1 MSEIKSFLEKF
12 NNYYLNA
19 NKHKVEK
26 TAELD
31 TSDVV
36 LYKINSVTYKKD
48 SPRREA
54 LENVLSSLRIEGIN
68 FIYLILGNSEG
79 VEFYYGL
86 SRDYSNTNELEIDID
101 EIGKYILEPSIKGN
115 FRGSEIQKIE
125 ENTKRKILER
135 IGSNKYYSIVEGVP
149 GVLEKDDEFQGVDR
163 LADVMS
169 NSPEYGFMIISS
181 LVSDAELEI
190 VKKNI
195 FNIYATLAEIGKES
209 RQVSN
214 GTNTSTNESKSE
226 GTSETKGTSK
236 GTSDSHSQTDSTGTN
251 ESKSEGTSETK
262 GTSKGANKSESR
274 TETTTNNEGTNEGT
288 NKSITL
294 QTGTSQG
301 SGSSSSSSSTNKS
314 SSEGTVTTS
323 ATTKGSSKSQAIAQT
338 TGSNQSTN
346 ESTSTNTNTTTGSNT
361 SKSIAKTTGSNQS
374 SNQSTSTNT
383 NTTTGTSEGTSYSQ
397 SVTTEIVDKQAQDW
411 IKYIDDMLLAR
422 LDYGS
427 AKGMFRSGMFCFSNS
442 KAILKKLENT
452 VMSLFSGET
461 GNKIPLRSFLIKDDL
476 QLESLKNLQ
485 LPIIHSDVDTELK
498 SLLSQSD
505 YGMGN
510 LISSK
515 ELSLIAG
522 LPKKDI
528 MGLELKEEVEF
539 GLNFETFDN
548 PLELGY
554 LLQSRNKTN
563 KIVSIDKKSLDKH
576 IFITGVTGSG
586 KTTTCLNILENS
598 NLPFLVIEPAKTEY
612 RILKEK
618 YPDLLIFTLGND
630 SLAPFRLNPFEFFP
644 HESITSRVDMIKAS
658 IEAAFDM
665 EAAIPQIIE
674 SAIYECYEDK
684 GWNIATNKNIIYGD
698 KAFDDGVYAFPTLDD
713 LLVQVENV
721 VKKQG
726 FDERL
731 KNDYLGSIRAR
742 LNGLIVG
749 SKGFMLNTKR
759 SINFKQLLNQRVV
772 FELEEIR
779 NGSEKSLVMGFIL
792 THLLEA
798 IKSNFEERN
807 EHKLN
812 HIILIEEAHRL
823 LSKYEPGD
831 SMNKKQGVE
840 VFTDMLAEIR
850 KYGECLMIADQI
862 PNKLAPEVL
871 KNTNTKIVHRIFAA
885 DDKKAIGNTMALED
899 EQSDFLSKLRV
910 GEAIVFSGGFNKSV
924 SVKINQSSK
933 TTDKILDKELI
944 KQSALEF
951 YTQNAKSG
959 ILIGSDII
967 QNPTKDDIL
976 KLFELQKEGVKD
988 LVKQIRQYETTIK
1001 TYSQKELRKFI
1012 DNGVSIDILVRIFMV
1027 ENSIL
1032 AQYTDE
1038 IKEYLDKYLNNSFLA
1053 KDTKKFGDIFR
1064 DA

>member
-226 GTSETKGTSK
+226 GQSETK

-251 ESKSEGTSETK
+251 ESKSEGQSETK
-262 GTSKGANKSESR
+262 GTSKGINESKSR
-274 TETTTNNEGTNEGT
+274 TETTGTNDSICEG
-288 NKSITL
+288 KSET
-294 QTGTSQG
+294 TGTSGG
-301 SGSSSSSSSTNKS
+301 STDGNSSYSTNKGFSNS
-314 SSEGTVTTS
+314 SGTNS
-323 ATTKGSSKSQAIAQT
+323 STTKGGSKSQAIGQT
-338 TGSNQSTN
+338 TGTNQSTN
-346 ESTSTNTNTTTGSNT
+346 QSISTNSNTTTGSNT
-361 SKSIAKTTGSNQS
+361 SKSIAKTT
-374 SNQSTSTNT
+374 STNESISTNT

-485 LPIIHSDVDTELK
+485 LPKIHSDIDTELK

-576 IFITGVTGSG
+576 IFVTGVTGSG

-674 SAIYECYEDK
+674 SAIYECYKNK
-684 GWNIATNKNIIYGD
+684 GWNIATNKNKYYGD

-713 LLVQVENV
+713 LIIEVENV

-779 NGSEKSLVMGFIL
+779 NGSEKSLIMGFIL

-823 LSKYEPGD
+823 LSKYQPGD
-831 SMNKKQGVE
+831 SLNKKQGVE

-850 KYGECLMIADQI
+850 KYGECLIVADQI
-862 PNKLAPEVL
+862 PDKLAPEIL

-988 LVKQIRQYETTIK
+988 LAKQIIQDEININ
-1001 TYSQKELRKFI
+1001 TYSQKSQKELKKFI
-1012 DNGVSIDILVRIFMV
+1012 DNGANLDILARIFMV

-1032 AQYTDE
+1032 AEYTDE
-1038 IKEYLDKYLNNSFLA
+1038 VKEYLDKYLNNSFLA
-1053 KDTKKFGDIFR
+1053 GDKKKFRDIFR
-1064 DA
+1064 NAQSPNTI

>member
-226 GTSETKGTSK
+226 GTSKTEGTSKGINESESRTETTGTSESKAEGKSTTYGTSQGTSK
-236 GTSDSHSQTDSTGTN
+236 GTSDG
-251 ESKSEGTSETK
+251 
-262 GTSKGANKSESR
+262 
-274 TETTTNNEGTNEGT
+274 
-288 NKSITL
+288 
-294 QTGTSQG
+294 
-301 SGSSSSSSSTNKS
+301 GSSYSTNKS
-314 SSEGTVTTS
+314 SNEGSNESRGTTS
-323 ATTKGSSKSQAIAQT
+323 TTTKGGSKSQAIGQ
-338 TGSNQSTN
+338 
-346 ESTSTNTNTTTGSNT
+346 
-361 SKSIAKTTGSNQS
+361 TTGSNQS
-374 SNQSTSTNT
+374 SNQSTSTNS

-485 LPIIHSDVDTELK
+485 LPKIHSDIDTELK

-576 IFITGVTGSG
+576 IFVTGVTGSG

-674 SAIYECYEDK
+674 SAIYECYKNK
-684 GWNIATNKNIIYGD
+684 GWNIATNKNKYYGD

-713 LLVQVENV
+713 LIIQVENV
-721 VKKQG
+721 VQKQG

-779 NGSEKSLVMGFIL
+779 NGSEKSLIMGFIL

-823 LSKYEPGD
+823 LSKYQPGD
-831 SMNKKQGVE
+831 SLNKKQGVE

-850 KYGECLMIADQI
+850 KYGECLIVADQI
-862 PNKLAPEVL
+862 PDKLAPEIL
-871 KNTNTKIVHRIFAA
+871 KNTNTKIVHRIFAF
-885 DDKKAIGNTMALED
+885 DDKKALGNTMALED

-988 LVKQIRQYETTIK
+988 LVKQIRQDETKITD
-1001 TYSQKELRKFI
+1001 SQKELKKFI
-1012 DNGVSIDILVRIFMV
+1012 DNGVNLDILVRIFMV

-1038 IKEYLDKYLNNSFLA
+1038 VKEYLDKYLNNSFLA
-1053 KDTKKFGDIFR
+1053 EDTRKFRDIFS

>member
-86 SRDYSNTNELEIDID
+86 SRDYSYTNELEIDID

-226 GTSETKGTSK
+226 GQSETKGTSK
-236 GTSDSHSQTDSTGTN
+236 GTNESQSRTETKGTN
-251 ESKSEGTSETK
+251 DSISEGTSETK
-262 GTSKGANKSESR
+262 GTSH
-274 TETTTNNEGTNEGT
+274 
-288 NKSITL
+288 
-294 QTGTSQG
+294 GTSKG
-301 SGSSSSSSSTNKS
+301 TSDGGSSYSTNKS
-314 SSEGTVTTS
+314 SNNGSNESRGTTS
-323 ATTKGSSKSQAIAQT
+323 TTTKGGNHSQAIGQT
-338 TGSNQSTN
+338 TGSNQSSN
-346 ESTSTNTNTTTGSNT
+346 QSTSTNTNTTTGSNT

-383 NTTTGTSEGTSYSQ
+383 NTTTGTSERTSYSQ

-485 LPIIHSDVDTELK
+485 LPKIHSDVDTELK

-576 IFITGVTGSG
+576 IFVTGVTGSG

-674 SAIYECYEDK
+674 SAIYECYKNK
-684 GWNIATNKNIIYGD
+684 GWNIATNKNKYYGD
-698 KAFDDGVYAFPTLDD
+698 KAFDDGVYAFPTLDN
-713 LLVQVENV
+713 LIIQVENV

-779 NGSEKSLVMGFIL
+779 NGSEKSLIMGFIL

-823 LSKYEPGD
+823 LSKYQPGD
-831 SMNKKQGVE
+831 SLNKKQGVE

-850 KYGECLMIADQI
+850 KYGECLMVADQI
-862 PNKLAPEVL
+862 PDKLAPEIL
-871 KNTNTKIVHRIFAA
+871 KNTNTKIVHRIFAF
-885 DDKKAIGNTMALED
+885 DDKKALGNTMALED

-988 LVKQIRQYETTIK
+988 LVNQIRQDETKIN
-1001 TYSQKELRKFI
+1001 TYSQKELKKFI
-1012 DNGVSIDILVRIFMV
+1012 DNGVSIDILMRIFMV

-1053 KDTKKFGDIFR
+1053 EDKRKFRDIFS

>member
-86 SRDYSNTNELEIDID
+86 SRDYSYTNELEIDID

-226 GTSETKGTSK
+226 GQSETK

-251 ESKSEGTSETK
+251 ESKSEGTSETN
-262 GTSKGANKSESR
+262 GTSKGTNESESR

-294 QTGTSQG
+294 QTGTSKG

-346 ESTSTNTNTTTGSNT
+346 QSTSTNTNTTTGSNT
-361 SKSIAKTTGSNQS
+361 SKSIAKTT
-374 SNQSTSTNT
+374 STNESIST
-383 NTTTGTSEGTSYSQ
+383 NSNATTGTSEGTSYSQ

-485 LPIIHSDVDTELK
+485 LPKIHSDVDTELK

-576 IFITGVTGSG
+576 IFVTGVTGSG

-674 SAIYECYEDK
+674 SAIYECYKNK
-684 GWNIATNKNIIYGD
+684 GWNIATNKNKYYGD

-713 LLVQVENV
+713 LIIQVENV

-779 NGSEKSLVMGFIL
+779 NGSEKSLIMGFIL

-823 LSKYEPGD
+823 LSKYQNGD
-831 SMNKKQGVE
+831 SLNKKQGVE

-850 KYGECLMIADQI
+850 KYGECLMVADQI
-862 PNKLAPEVL
+862 PDKLAPEIL
-871 KNTNTKIVHRIFAA
+871 KNTNTKIVHRIFAF
-885 DDKKAIGNTMALED
+885 DDKKALGNTMALED

-967 QNPTKDDIL
+967 QNPTKDDML

-988 LVKQIRQYETTIK
+988 LVKQIRQDETTIK
-1001 TYSQKELRKFI
+1001 TYPQKELKKFI
-1012 DNGVSIDILVRIFMV
+1012 DNGVNLDILVRIFMV

-1038 IKEYLDKYLNNSFLA
+1038 IKEYLDKYLNNSFLTED
-1053 KDTKKFGDIFR
+1053 KKKFRGIFI

>member
-1 MSEIKSFLEKF
+1 MKEIQGFLEKF

-19 NKHKVEK
+19 KKYKVEK
-26 TAELD
+26 TPQLD

-54 LENVLSSLRIEGIN
+54 LENVLSALRIEGIN

-86 SRDYSNTNELEIDID
+86 SRDYTSKNELEIDID

-115 FRGSEIQKIE
+115 FRGSEIKKIE
-125 ENTKRKILER
+125 ESSKRKILER
-135 IGSNKYYSIVEGVP
+135 ISSNRYYSIVEGVP

-169 NSPEYGFMIISS
+169 NSPEYGFMIVSS
-181 LVSDAELEI
+181 LVSDSELEI

-195 FNIYATLAEIGKES
+195 FNIYTTLTEMGKES

-214 GTNTSTNESKSE
+214 GTNK
-226 GTSETKGTSK
+226 
-236 GTSDSHSQTDSTGTN
+236 GTN
-251 ESKSEGTSETK
+251 ESKTDGSSVSDSLTETTGTSE
-262 GTSKGANKSESR
+262 NKQEGKAEQKSV
-274 TETTTNNEGTNEGT
+274 TQGTN
-288 NKSITL
+288 
-294 QTGTSQG
+294 TS
-301 SGSSSSSSSTNKS
+301 SGSSSSSSGSN
-314 SSEGTVTTS
+314 
-323 ATTKGSSKSQAIAQT
+323 KGSTESTTTNSSITVGGSKSQAI
-338 TGSNQSTN
+338 G
-346 ESTSTNTNTTTGSNT
+346 
-361 SKSIAKTTGSNQS
+361 KTTGSNQS
-374 SNQSTSTNT
+374 IAK
-383 NTTTGTSEGTSYSQ
+383 GTSEGITYSQ
-397 SVTTEIVDKQAQDW
+397 SVTTEIIDKQAQDW
-411 IKYIDDMLLAR
+411 IKYIDDVLLTR

-461 GNKIPLRSFLIKDDL
+461 GNKIPLRAFLLKDDL
-476 QLESLKNLQ
+476 KLESLKNLQ
-485 LPIIHSDVDTELK
+485 LPKAWSDINDELK
-498 SLLSQSD
+498 SLLSQSNH
-505 YGMGN
+505 GMGN

-522 LPKKDI
+522 LPKKEV
-528 MGLELKEEVEF
+528 MGLELNEEVEF
-539 GLNFETFDN
+539 GLNFETAKE
-548 PLELGY
+548 PLGLGN
-554 LLQSRNKTN
+554 LLQSGNETSKT
-563 KIVSIDKKSLDKH
+563 VSIDKTALDKH

-598 NLPFLVIEPAKTEY
+598 GLPFLVIEPAKTEY

-674 SAIYECYEDK
+674 SAIYKCYEDK

-759 SINFKQLLNQRVV
+759 SINFKQLLNQKVI

-807 EHKLN
+807 EHKVN

-885 DDKKAIGNTMALED
+885 DDKKAIGNTMALEE
-899 EQSDFLSKLRV
+899 EQSDFLSKLNA
-910 GEAIVFSGGFNKSV
+910 GQAIVFSGGFNKAV
-924 SVKINQSSK
+924 AVKIAQSSN
-933 TTDKILDKELI
+933 TTDKIIDKDKI
-944 KQSALEF
+944 KNAALEF
-951 YTQNAKSG
+951 YMHNAKNG
-959 ILIGSDII
+959 ILIGSDVIKSPKI
-967 QNPTKDDIL
+967 EDISM
-976 KLFELQKEGVKD
+976 LFMLQKEGVKD
-988 LVKQIRQYETTIK
+988 FVR
-1001 TYSQKELRKFI
+1001 ELRE
-1012 DNGVSIDILVRIFMV
+1012 NGIDIKQSLHEKLKNFVDSGVDMDILAKIFMV
-1027 ENSIL
+1027 ENSIS
-1032 AQYTDE
+1032 
-1038 IKEYLDKYLNNSFLA
+1038 KEYTNETREFLEKYLNKSFAA
-1053 KDTKKFGDIFR
+1053 KDQRKFR
-1064 DA
+1064 DVFLQ

>member
-86 SRDYSNTNELEIDID
+86 SRDYSYTNELEIDID

-226 GTSETKGTSK
+226 GQSETKGTSK
-236 GTSDSHSQTDSTGTN
+236 GTNESQSRTETKGTN
-251 ESKSEGTSETK
+251 DSISEGTSETK
-262 GTSKGANKSESR
+262 GTSH
-274 TETTTNNEGTNEGT
+274 
-288 NKSITL
+288 
-294 QTGTSQG
+294 GTSKG
-301 SGSSSSSSSTNKS
+301 TSDGGSSYSTNKS
-314 SSEGTVTTS
+314 SNNGSNESRGTTS
-323 ATTKGSSKSQAIAQT
+323 TTTKGGNHSQAIGQ
-338 TGSNQSTN
+338 
-346 ESTSTNTNTTTGSNT
+346 
-361 SKSIAKTTGSNQS
+361 TTGSNQS

-485 LPIIHSDVDTELK
+485 LPKIHSDVDTELK

-576 IFITGVTGSG
+576 IFVTGVTGSG

-674 SAIYECYEDK
+674 SAIYECYKNK
-684 GWNIATNKNIIYGD
+684 GWNIATNKNKYYGD

-713 LLVQVENV
+713 LIIQVENV

-779 NGSEKSLVMGFIL
+779 NGSEKSLIMGFIL

-823 LSKYEPGD
+823 LSKYQPGD
-831 SMNKKQGVE
+831 SLNKKQGVE

-850 KYGECLMIADQI
+850 KYGECLMVADQI
-862 PNKLAPEVL
+862 PDKLAPEIL
-871 KNTNTKIVHRIFAA
+871 KNTNTKIVHRIFAF
-885 DDKKAIGNTMALED
+885 DDKKALGNTMALED

-988 LVKQIRQYETTIK
+988 LVNQIRQDETKIN
-1001 TYSQKELRKFI
+1001 TYSQKELKKFI
-1012 DNGVSIDILVRIFMV
+1012 DNGISIDILMRIFMV

-1053 KDTKKFGDIFR
+1053 EDKRKFRDIFS

>member
-86 SRDYSNTNELEIDID
+86 SRDYSYTNELEIDID

-226 GTSETKGTSK
+226 GQSETKGTSK
-236 GTSDSHSQTDSTGTN
+236 GTNESQSRTETKGTN
-251 ESKSEGTSETK
+251 DSISEGTSETK
-262 GTSKGANKSESR
+262 GTSH
-274 TETTTNNEGTNEGT
+274 
-288 NKSITL
+288 
-294 QTGTSQG
+294 GTSKG
-301 SGSSSSSSSTNKS
+301 TSDGGSSYSTNKS
-314 SSEGTVTTS
+314 SNNGSNESRGTTS
-323 ATTKGSSKSQAIAQT
+323 TTTKGGNHSQAIGQ
-338 TGSNQSTN
+338 
-346 ESTSTNTNTTTGSNT
+346 
-361 SKSIAKTTGSNQS
+361 TTGSNQS

-485 LPIIHSDVDTELK
+485 LPKIHSDVDTELK

-576 IFITGVTGSG
+576 IFVTGVTGSG

-674 SAIYECYEDK
+674 SAIYECYKNK
-684 GWNIATNKNIIYGD
+684 GWNIATNKNKYYGD

-713 LLVQVENV
+713 LIIQVENV

-779 NGSEKSLVMGFIL
+779 NGSEKSLIMGFIL

-823 LSKYEPGD
+823 LSKYQPGD
-831 SMNKKQGVE
+831 SLNKKQGVE

-850 KYGECLMIADQI
+850 KYGECLMVADQI
-862 PNKLAPEVL
+862 PDKLAPEIL
-871 KNTNTKIVHRIFAA
+871 KNTNTKIVHRIFAF
-885 DDKKAIGNTMALED
+885 DDKKALGNTMALED

-988 LVKQIRQYETTIK
+988 LVNQIRQDETKIN
-1001 TYSQKELRKFI
+1001 TYSQKELKKFI
-1012 DNGVSIDILVRIFMV
+1012 DNGVSIDILMRIFMV

-1053 KDTKKFGDIFR
+1053 EDKRKFRDIFS

>member
-86 SRDYSNTNELEIDID
+86 SRDYSYTNELEIDID

-181 LVSDAELEI
+181 LVSDTELEI

-226 GTSETKGTSK
+226 GQSETKGTSK

-294 QTGTSQG
+294 QTGTSKG
-301 SGSSSSSSSTNKS
+301 SSSSSSSSSTNKS

-346 ESTSTNTNTTTGSNT
+346 QSTSTNTNTTTGSNT

-485 LPIIHSDVDTELK
+485 LPKIHSDVDTELK

-674 SAIYECYEDK
+674 SAIYECYENK
-684 GWNIATNKNIIYGD
+684 GWNIGTNKNEYYGD

-742 LNGLIVG
+742 LKGLIVG

-779 NGSEKSLVMGFIL
+779 NGSEKSLIMGFIL

-933 TTDKILDKELI
+933 TTDKIIDKELI

-988 LVKQIRQYETTIK
+988 LVKQIRQDETKIT
-1001 TYSQKELRKFI
+1001 TSQKELRKFI

-1053 KDTKKFGDIFR
+1053 EDTRKFRDIFS

>member
-86 SRDYSNTNELEIDID
+86 SRDYSYTNELEIDID

-226 GTSETKGTSK
+226 GQSETKGTSK
-236 GTSDSHSQTDSTGTN
+236 GTNESQSRTETKGTN
-251 ESKSEGTSETK
+251 DSISEGTSETK
-262 GTSKGANKSESR
+262 GTSH
-274 TETTTNNEGTNEGT
+274 
-288 NKSITL
+288 
-294 QTGTSQG
+294 GTSKG
-301 SGSSSSSSSTNKS
+301 TSDGGSSYSTNKS
-314 SSEGTVTTS
+314 SNNGSNESRGTTS
-323 ATTKGSSKSQAIAQT
+323 TTTKGGNHSQAIGQT

-346 ESTSTNTNTTTGSNT
+346 ESTSTNTNTTTG
-361 SKSIAKTTGSNQS
+361 
-374 SNQSTSTNT
+374 
-383 NTTTGTSEGTSYSQ
+383 TSERTSYSQ

-485 LPIIHSDVDTELK
+485 LPKIHSDVDTELK

-576 IFITGVTGSG
+576 IFVTGVTGSG

-674 SAIYECYEDK
+674 SAIYECYKNK
-684 GWNIATNKNIIYGD
+684 GWNIATNKNKYYGD
-698 KAFDDGVYAFPTLDD
+698 KAFDDGVYAFPTLDN
-713 LLVQVENV
+713 LIIQVENV

-779 NGSEKSLVMGFIL
+779 NGSEKSLIMGFIL

-823 LSKYEPGD
+823 LSKYQPGD
-831 SMNKKQGVE
+831 SLNKKQGVE

-850 KYGECLMIADQI
+850 KYGECLMVADQI
-862 PNKLAPEVL
+862 PDKLAPEIL
-871 KNTNTKIVHRIFAA
+871 KNTNTKIVHRIFAF
-885 DDKKAIGNTMALED
+885 DDKKALGNTMALED

-988 LVKQIRQYETTIK
+988 LVNQIRQDETKIN
-1001 TYSQKELRKFI
+1001 TYSQKELKKFI
-1012 DNGVSIDILVRIFMV
+1012 DNGVSIDILMRIFMV

-1053 KDTKKFGDIFR
+1053 EDKRKFRDIFS

>member
-86 SRDYSNTNELEIDID
+86 SRDYSYTNELEIDID

-181 LVSDAELEI
+181 LVSDTELEI

-226 GTSETKGTSK
+226 GQSETK
-236 GTSDSHSQTDSTGTN
+236 GTSDSHSQTDSTSTN
-251 ESKSEGTSETK
+251 ESKSEGQSETK
-262 GTSKGANKSESR
+262 GTSKGTNESESR
-274 TETTTNNEGTNEGT
+274 TETKGTSESKAEGTSVT
-288 NKSITL
+288 K
-294 QTGTSQG
+294 GTSQG
-301 SGSSSSSSSTNKS
+301 TSQGTTDGGSSYSTNKS
-314 SSEGTVTTS
+314 SNNGSNESRGTNSTT
-323 ATTKGSSKSQAIAQT
+323 TTGGNHSQAIGQT

-346 ESTSTNTNTTTGSNT
+346 QSTSTNTNTTTGSNT
-361 SKSIAKTTGSNQS
+361 SKSIAKTTSTNE
-374 SNQSTSTNT
+374 STSTNT

-485 LPIIHSDVDTELK
+485 LPKIHSDVDTELK

-630 SLAPFRLNPFEFFP
+630 SLAPFRLNPFEFFT

-674 SAIYECYEDK
+674 SAIYECYKNK
-684 GWNIATNKNIIYGD
+684 GWNIATNKNKYYGD

-713 LLVQVENV
+713 LIIQVENV
-721 VKKQG
+721 VKEQG

-779 NGSEKSLVMGFIL
+779 NGSEKSLIMGFIL

-967 QNPTKDDIL
+967 QNPTKYDIL

-988 LVKQIRQYETTIK
+988 LVKQIRQDGTKITT
-1001 TYSQKELRKFI
+1001 SQKELRKFI

>member
-1 MSEIKSFLEKF
+1 
-12 NNYYLNA
+12 
-19 NKHKVEK
+19 
-26 TAELD
+26 
-31 TSDVV
+31 
-36 LYKINSVTYKKD
+36 
-48 SPRREA
+48 
-54 LENVLSSLRIEGIN
+54 
-68 FIYLILGNSEG
+68 
-79 VEFYYGL
+79 
-86 SRDYSNTNELEIDID
+86 
-101 EIGKYILEPSIKGN
+101 
-115 FRGSEIQKIE
+115 
-125 ENTKRKILER
+125 
-135 IGSNKYYSIVEGVP
+135 
-149 GVLEKDDEFQGVDR
+149 
-163 LADVMS
+163 
-169 NSPEYGFMIISS
+169 
-181 LVSDAELEI
+181 
-190 VKKNI
+190 
-195 FNIYATLAEIGKES
+195 
-209 RQVSN
+209 
-214 GTNTSTNESKSE
+214 
-226 GTSETKGTSK
+226 
-236 GTSDSHSQTDSTGTN
+236 
-251 ESKSEGTSETK
+251 
-262 GTSKGANKSESR
+262 
-274 TETTTNNEGTNEGT
+274 
-288 NKSITL
+288 
-294 QTGTSQG
+294 
-301 SGSSSSSSSTNKS
+301 
-314 SSEGTVTTS
+314 
-323 ATTKGSSKSQAIAQT
+323 
-338 TGSNQSTN
+338 
-346 ESTSTNTNTTTGSNT
+346 
-361 SKSIAKTTGSNQS
+361 
-374 SNQSTSTNT
+374 
-383 NTTTGTSEGTSYSQ
+383 
-397 SVTTEIVDKQAQDW
+397 
-411 IKYIDDMLLAR
+411 MLLAR

-485 LPIIHSDVDTELK
+485 LPKIHSDVDTELK

-576 IFITGVTGSG
+576 IFVTGVTGSG

-674 SAIYECYEDK
+674 SAIYECYKNK
-684 GWNIATNKNIIYGD
+684 GWNIATNKNKYYGD
-698 KAFDDGVYAFPTLDD
+698 KAFDDGVYAFPTLDN
-713 LLVQVENV
+713 LIIQVENV

-779 NGSEKSLVMGFIL
+779 NGSEKSLIMGFIL

-823 LSKYEPGD
+823 LSKYQPGD
-831 SMNKKQGVE
+831 SLNKKQGVE

-850 KYGECLMIADQI
+850 KYGECLMVADQI
-862 PNKLAPEVL
+862 PDKLAPEIL
-871 KNTNTKIVHRIFAA
+871 KNTNTKIVHRIFAF
-885 DDKKAIGNTMALED
+885 DDKKALGNTMALED

-988 LVKQIRQYETTIK
+988 LVNQIRQDETKIN
-1001 TYSQKELRKFI
+1001 TYSQKELKKFI
-1012 DNGVSIDILVRIFMV
+1012 DNGVSIDILMRIFMV

-1053 KDTKKFGDIFR
+1053 EDKRKFRDIFS